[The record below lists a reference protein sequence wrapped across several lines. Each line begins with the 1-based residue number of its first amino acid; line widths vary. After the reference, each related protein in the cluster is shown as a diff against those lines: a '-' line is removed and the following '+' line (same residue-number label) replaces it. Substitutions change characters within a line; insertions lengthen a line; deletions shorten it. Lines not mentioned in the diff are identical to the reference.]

1 MHFSLNSICLCF
13 FQACGL
19 TERDTA
25 TIKLLNETR
34 DMLERYTE
42 IFSKHIKFLPPTIVY
57 IRQLVSYKKLVNFHL
72 QNVTVQPLGCIKY

>member
-1 MHFSLNSICLCF
+1 MISILTFMILMDFSQSGICLGF

-42 IFSKHIKFLPPTIVY
+42 NIHIELLTTTVY
-57 IRQLVSYKKLVNFHL
+57 VRQLVLYRK
-72 QNVTVQPLGCIKY
+72 